1 MPRLDEMKAERRR
14 ELHDLAAVQANLV
27 DDDHESGLIFGP
39 YYEGEGLLVRYH
51 NKLVKTGDITGEYAD
66 VIDGIDRL
74 VFLDSNVAEVSAELY
89 DNGEAPLV
97 LSRGAVVTIPGYK
110 GLKFILDSQEPPE
123 GPEETA
129 WVVARTRA

>member
-14 ELHDLAAVQANLV
+14 VLHDLAAVPARYV

-39 YYEGEGLLVRYH
+39 YYEGDGLLVRWH
-51 NKLVKTGDITGEYAD
+51 NKLVKTGDLDGGYAE
-66 VIDGIDRL
+66 VLDGIDRL

-97 LSRGAVVTIPGYK
+97 LARGARVTIPGYK
-110 GLKFILDSQEPPE
+110 GLVFILDSQEPPD

-129 WVVARTRA
+129 WVVARVRV